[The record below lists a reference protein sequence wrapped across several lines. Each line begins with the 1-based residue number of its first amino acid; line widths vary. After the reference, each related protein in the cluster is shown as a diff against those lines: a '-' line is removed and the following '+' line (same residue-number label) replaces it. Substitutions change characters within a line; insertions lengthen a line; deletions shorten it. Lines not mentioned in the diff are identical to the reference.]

1 MYWNKLVLSI
11 YFGFSSIVYAQD
23 KTKTNLPANQQ
34 TNQQIKTL
42 TFSGKQSEEWMTVQN
57 QLITAKG
64 KVENQ
69 QKLVENLIQQK
80 ANLKG
85 PELAAKIES
94 LKEAHIELIRVINY
108 YNTLN
113 SNFETKYPEKG
124 AAVGRVYKRIDPA
137 NIEVIESK
145 MTLEGRLKRLNTKIK
160 K

>member
-94 LKEAHIELIRVINY
+94 LKLEVEASFSARACLIV
-108 YNTLN
+108 
-113 SNFETKYPEKG
+113 F
-124 AAVGRVYKRIDPA
+124 
-137 NIEVIESK
+137 
-145 MTLEGRLKRLNTKIK
+145 LK
-160 K
+160 